1 MTISDIGGT
10 NFDTLQLYAE
20 MTGTEQDDQA
30 IEKLNQDILAAI
42 PDSTPEEVGEAIDR
56 IKTANPSWTMDQ
68 VFEAAVRE
76 LNPGCDTEK
85 INQIR
90 TSWQEFTGISSLS
103 TDDIGKILTN
113 PAEYVLGNPEITE
126 KTIKNT
132 MAMLMLLMVEIA
144 GEESANQ
151 LLEGFAQRDEIMAIA
166 REKAKDIMAKAIV
179 NLVVGLASAAIQIGA
194 SASAMSNASKGLN
207 AAKAGDGALAGAYG
221 GKSQAIAGLGQAGS
235 SACSALGG
243 LITGMYDADIAI
255 KDGESQVANI
265 NKETSD
271 KLKQKASE
279 LIQNCISML
288 QSMSQAD
295 YQTMTAI
302 GRV

>member
-1 MTISDIGGT
+1 MINDIGGT

-20 MTGTEQDDQA
+20 MTGTEQDDQI
-30 IEKLNQDILAAI
+30 IEKLNQQILAAV
-42 PDSTPEEVGEAIDR
+42 PDSNAEEVGEAIDK
-56 IKTANPSWTMDQ
+56 INTANPSWTMDE
-68 VFEAAVRE
+68 VFAAAVKE
-76 LNPGCDTEK
+76 LNPSCDTDK

-90 TSWQEFTGISSLS
+90 SSWQEFTGVSNLS
-103 TDDIGKILTN
+103 TDDIGKVLTN
-113 PAEYVLGNPEITE
+113 PTEYIVNNPDSTE

-132 MAMLMLLMVEIA
+132 MATLMLLMVEIA

-151 LLEGFAQRDEIMAIA
+151 LLEGFAQRDEVMSIA
-166 REKAKDIMAKAIV
+166 KAKANDIRAKAIT
-179 NLVVGLASAAIQIGA
+179 NLVMGLISAGVQIGTSAASMRMATIGA
-194 SASAMSNASKGLN
+194 K
-207 AAKAGDGALAGAYG
+207 AAKAGDTALASVYGA
-221 GKSQAIAGLGQAGS
+221 KSQALTGFGQAG
-235 SACSALGG
+235 AGVCSTLGG
-243 LITGMYDADIAI
+243 TISGMFDAEIAI

-265 NKETSD
+265 QKETSD
-271 KLKQKASE
+271 KLRQKATE

>member
-1 MTISDIGGT
+1 MINDIGGT

-20 MTGTEQDDQA
+20 MTGSKQDDQV
-30 IEKLNQDILAAI
+30 IEKLNQQILAAV
-42 PDSTPEEVGEAIDR
+42 PDSTPEEVGQAIDR
-56 IKTANPSWTMDQ
+56 IKTANPGQTMDE
-68 VFEAAVRE
+68 VFAAAVKE
-76 LNPGCDTEK
+76 LNPGCDTDK

-90 TSWQEFTGISSLS
+90 SSWQEFTGVSNLS
-103 TDDIGKILTN
+103 TDDIGKVLTN
-113 PAEYVLGNPEITE
+113 PAEYIVNNPDSTE

-151 LLEGFAQRDEIMAIA
+151 LLEGFAQRDEVMSIA
-166 REKAKDIMAKAIV
+166 KAKADDIRAKAIV
-179 NLVVGLASAAIQIGA
+179 SLVMGLVSAGVQIGTSAA
-194 SASAMSNASKGLN
+194 AMGIASKGFN
-207 AAKAGDGALAGAYG
+207 ATKAGDTALANLYGA
-221 GKSQAIAGLGQAGS
+221 KSQALSGFSQAG
-235 SACSALGG
+235 AGVCSTLGG
-243 LITGMYDADIAI
+243 TISGMFDAEIAI

-265 NKETSD
+265 HKETSD
-271 KLKQKASE
+271 KLRQKASE